1 MPFLVEDTWI
11 NAQASTCDITDLQD
25 CAIAVDATYWLNHLL
40 DLPPAHEPLLPALG
54 GLTGIQTH
62 INENLDHWERNGIVP
77 FFVFDGQSITGQDDV
92 SLGRRRAANLKTD
105 DAWELY
111 LQSRAEQAVA
121 TFGAN
126 PGAYNVQNLYPLL
139 QVILKKRN
147 LHFLV
152 PPYNASAQ
160 LAYFELIDSDQCA
173 GVMGSLELLMYPI
186 KDSVIRSFDWEAKT
200 VTFLSKKRVMR
211 VLSVG
216 EPMFI
221 DAMLM
226 TGTSFIPP
234 FPPLL
239 DVSMY
244 PNPSTIMDAVNLLR
258 TSDKSITTAC
268 ASFNDILQTQD
279 PDWLDKYRKARM
291 AVHHFIFVAENGE
304 VRVNDFDRLT
314 KDSHEYLGLQLPA
327 ELFHYLS
334 TGLISARNL
343 NCITHSQIVV
353 QPTLDGVASDE
364 YRKLVTEKILP
375 LKEQALGLIIP
386 RVHRGIGH
394 KDITMRVWFDTKFS
408 YKINHRA
415 LQPPPSQRV
424 GTWDVKEADLHK
436 FCQNLYFTGPI
447 SREVLVLL
455 NDEFIETSKA
465 KGKAIRGIDSA
476 EMVTSVAIWRFL
488 HLRNYVDDEHKLTM
502 WGNALAGTLL
512 ALTEANDDRLHT
524 PALCEAALLAFELI
538 RFDVL
543 NGKYVEGLPGMPRKG
558 SDKDKSSLVLIS
570 RLATLLEMRH
580 QVYGYTGPLNKS
592 LLAFRSLSSAAR
604 EAARDLMEA
613 IVASMFMYGQ
623 SKRERNDYLD
633 ISQRLPF
640 LREPDIGLGV
650 AMRTFFD
657 DDDVNDSKETRAEN
671 LAEFPKTFVPFAEA
685 LADDFRLCVKL
696 LRAINTGLQ
705 TLESKDLA
713 TADREAWTMT
723 TTDELADEVSA
734 INSIYGAGTL
744 TATERE
750 GEYSIKLATSTLRLR
765 FPPSYPFGPEAP
777 SVLGCVSVVG
787 SRGDGEVEAK
797 RFAETLRRVFSEGV
811 VCLFDALE
819 EGGGLDDVEVLQSAS
834 ALRQGRDEDG
844 KDEDE
849 DLLEETK
856 QEDWII
862 SDTISERKSSFVA
875 HAHAI
880 RSPAEARSRIA
891 SLLCSNRRLRDA
903 THNIVAWRVRGSG
916 LVTYSDC
923 DDDGEAAAGGRLLR
937 LLQLCDAWD
946 VVVVVSRWFGGVRLG
961 PRRFA
966 IINAV
971 AREALVRGG
980 WVAS

>member
-1 MPFLVEDTWI
+1 MPFLIEDSWI
-11 NAQASTCDITDLQD
+11 NAQATTSDIADLQD
-25 CAIAVDATYWLNHLL
+25 CAIAVDATYWLSHLL

-62 INENLDHWERNGIVP
+62 INENLDQWEKHGIVP
-77 FFVFDGQSITGQDDV
+77 FFVFDGQSITGQDEV
-92 SLGRRRAANLKTD
+92 SLSRRRAANHKTD
-105 DAWELY
+105 DAWGLY
-111 LQSRAEQAVA
+111 SQSQAEQAVA

-139 QVILKKRN
+139 QGILKERN

-173 GVMGSLELLMYPI
+173 GVLGSQELLLYPI

-200 VTFLSKKRVMR
+200 VTALSKKKVMR
-211 VLSVG
+211 VLSVS

-239 DVSMY
+239 DSSMY
-244 PNPSTIMDAVNLLR
+244 QNPFTIMDAVNLLR

-268 ASFNDILQTQD
+268 ASFNDMLQAQD

-314 KDSHEYLGLQLPA
+314 NDSHEYLGLQLPA
-327 ELFHYLS
+327 ELLHYLN

-353 QPTLDGVASDE
+353 QPTLDGGASEE

-394 KDITMRVWFDTKFS
+394 KDITMRVWFDSKFA

-424 GTWDVKEADLHK
+424 GSWDVKEADLRK
-436 FCQNLYFTGPI
+436 FFPADFAGPI
-447 SREVLVLL
+447 YLEVLALAKPDFV
-455 NDEFIETSKA
+455 EMTKA
-465 KGKAIRGIDSA
+465 KDRTIRGIDSA

-488 HLRNYVDDEHKLTM
+488 HLRGYVDDQHRLTK
-502 WGNALAGTLL
+502 WGNGLATTLL
-512 ALTEANDDRLHT
+512 ALKEANENRPEMPGVD
-524 PALCEAALLAFELI
+524 EAALLAFELI

-543 NGKYVEGLPGMPRKG
+543 SGRHGEDLPGMPRKG
-558 SDKDKSSLVLIS
+558 TDEDKSSLVLIS
-570 RLATLLEMRH
+570 RCATLLKLKH

-604 EAARDLMEA
+604 EAARDLVEA

-623 SKRERNDYLD
+623 CKRERDDYLD

-640 LREPDIGLGV
+640 LQEPDIGLGV
-650 AMRTFFD
+650 AVRTFFD
-657 DDDVNDSKETRAEN
+657 EDEVGDSKEVRAAK

-685 LADDFRLCVKL
+685 LADDFRLCADFVG
-696 LRAINTGLQ
+696 AINQGVQ
-705 TLESKDLA
+705 TLDSKELA
-713 TADREAWTMT
+713 AADKEAWARAQAYL
-723 TTDELADEVSA
+723 DV
-734 INSIYGAGTL
+734 
-744 TATERE
+744 R
-750 GEYSIKLATSTLRLR
+750 
-765 FPPSYPFGPEAP
+765 PF
-777 SVLGCVSVVG
+777 
-787 SRGDGEVEAK
+787 
-797 RFAETLRRVFSEGV
+797 
-811 VCLFDALE
+811 
-819 EGGGLDDVEVLQSAS
+819 
-834 ALRQGRDEDG
+834 
-844 KDEDE
+844 
-849 DLLEETK
+849 
-856 QEDWII
+856 
-862 SDTISERKSSFVA
+862 
-875 HAHAI
+875 
-880 RSPAEARSRIA
+880 
-891 SLLCSNRRLRDA
+891 
-903 THNIVAWRVRGSG
+903 
-916 LVTYSDC
+916 
-923 DDDGEAAAGGRLLR
+923 
-937 LLQLCDAWD
+937 
-946 VVVVVSRWFGGVRLG
+946 
-961 PRRFA
+961 
-966 IINAV
+966 
-971 AREALVRGG
+971 
-980 WVAS
+980 